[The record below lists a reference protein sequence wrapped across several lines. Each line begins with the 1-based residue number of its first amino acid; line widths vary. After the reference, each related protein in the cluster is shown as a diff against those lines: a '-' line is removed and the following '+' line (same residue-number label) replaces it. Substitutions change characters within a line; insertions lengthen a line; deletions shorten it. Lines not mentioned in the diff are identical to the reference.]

1 MRLLIYQYL
10 SGASA
15 KRISESFEVFNVQAK
30 EAREENKST
39 YWKQGCHILEKSWK
53 VLDFFCCPGKSL
65 KVLEFCLLVLESPGK
80 IFIKFSRNLPGHKVK
95 FVFFMITGTLQLY
108 KAIVEKISVVKFVQK
123 ALLYC

>member
-1 MRLLIYQYL
+1 MFFSFTFQPTILNFNWIGSYSHLNLLTIL
-10 SGASA
+10 
-15 KRISESFEVFNVQAK
+15 IEIDL
-30 EAREENKST
+30 
-39 YWKQGCHILEKSWK
+39 QGCHILEKSWK

>member
-1 MRLLIYQYL
+1 MVCNCVCFCSIAIGQLIIL
-10 SGASA
+10 VLP
-15 KRISESFEVFNVQAK
+15 VFA
-30 EAREENKST
+30 
-39 YWKQGCHILEKSWK
+39 YWKSYFLGQGCHILEKSWK

-95 FVFFMITGTLQLY
+95 LFFFFMITGTLQLY